1 MTEKKVRLKMKVN
14 NRIPRSLIGL
24 HSGSYEST
32 GIKKSSHIT
41 PKIRQRISARTKATV
56 LAPKIFK
63 NFNYSIAQDEFFVAL
78 YFTIYQIKSHR
89 IG

>member
-1 MTEKKVRLKMKVN
+1 MKEKKVWFKIKVN
-14 NRIPRSLIGL
+14 NIIPRSLIGL
-24 HSGSYEST
+24 CPSSYESA
-32 GIKKSSHIT
+32 GIKKSSHIP
-41 PKIRQRISARTKATV
+41 PKIRQRISARTDATI